1 MLAYYMVFNMTLAPN
16 NLFTKLDS
24 VIKKDINLMS
34 LKLSLDNSFLEL
46 KALDA
51 GMDYIPKI
59 EQQI

>member
-1 MLAYYMVFNMTLAPN
+1 MVFNMTLAPN

-34 LKLSLDNSFLEL
+34 LKLSIDNSFLEL
-46 KALDA
+46 KALNA

-59 EQQI
+59 E

>member
-1 MLAYYMVFNMTLAPN
+1 MVFNMTLAPN

-46 KALDA
+46 KALA
-51 GMDYIPKI
+51 SGMDYIPKI
-59 EQQI
+59 E